1 MRGHVVFFQG
11 RTVHAEIV
19 LKPKWT
25 IKSNPPYTSRM
36 SGEERPGAGRL
47 TTRGAATRARIVAAA
62 ASLVRGQGVAGTSLD
77 DVMAATGTSKSQL
90 YHYFAN
96 KDALIREVVKT
107 QLGDV
112 IAAQQPNL
120 GEVSSWEGL
129 QRWCDHVV
137 AMTRATQG
145 VGGCPLGSLVGEL
158 AERSDSAR
166 RELAQA
172 FAEWQSYLSAGL
184 ATMRDNGELS
194 ADADPA
200 ELALTIMS
208 ALQGGLLMA
217 QTMRSARPV
226 ELAVDMALG
235 HVAAYRRGPR
245 ASARRRP

>member
-1 MRGHVVFFQG
+1 
-11 RTVHAEIV
+11 
-19 LKPKWT
+19 
-25 IKSNPPYTSRM
+25 M
-36 SGEERPGAGRL
+36 SSKERPGAGRL

-62 ASLVRGQGVAGTSLD
+62 ALLVRRQGVAGTSLD

-107 QLGDV
+107 QLAHV
-112 IAAQQPNL
+112 IAAQQPDL

-158 AERSDSAR
+158 AEHSDSAR
-166 RELAQA
+166 HELAQS
-172 FAEWQSYLSAGL
+172 FAEWQSYLSTGL

-200 ELALTIMS
+200 ELALTVMS

-217 QTMRSARPV
+217 QTMRSARPL
-226 ELAVDMALG
+226 ELAVNMALE
-235 HVAAYRRGPR
+235 HIRAYRRGPKQ
-245 ASARRRP
+245 AQRRQP

>member
-1 MRGHVVFFQG
+1 
-11 RTVHAEIV
+11 
-19 LKPKWT
+19 
-25 IKSNPPYTSRM
+25 M
-36 SGEERPGAGRL
+36 SSHDRPGVTRL

-62 ASLVRGQGVAGTSLD
+62 ASLVRRQGVAGTSLD
-77 DVMAATGTSKSQL
+77 DVMAATETSKSQL

-96 KDALIREVVKT
+96 KDDLIGEVVKT
-107 QLGDV
+107 QLGQV

-166 RELAQA
+166 QELAQA

-184 ATMRDNGELS
+184 AIMRDSGELS
-194 ADADPA
+194 ADAEPA
-200 ELALTIMS
+200 DLALTVMS

-226 ELAVDMALG
+226 ELAVNMALG
-235 HVAAYRRGPR
+235 HIAAYRRGQTKFSESPK
-245 ASARRRP
+245 S

>member
-1 MRGHVVFFQG
+1 M
-11 RTVHAEIV
+11 
-19 LKPKWT
+19 
-25 IKSNPPYTSRM
+25 M
-36 SGEERPGAGRL
+36 
-47 TTRGAATRARIVAAA
+47 AAA
-62 ASLVRGQGVAGTSLD
+62 LVHR
-77 DVMAATGTSKSQL
+77 MW
-90 YHYFAN
+90 FA
-96 KDALIREVVKT
+96 
-107 QLGDV
+107 V

-166 RELAQA
+166 HELARA

-184 ATMRDNGELS
+184 AAMRDNGELA

-200 ELALTIMS
+200 ELALTMMS

-217 QTMRSARPV
+217 QTMRDARPV

-235 HVAAYRRGPR
+235 HVAAYRRGPQAAGR
-245 ASARRRP
+245 HA

>member
-1 MRGHVVFFQG
+1 
-11 RTVHAEIV
+11 
-19 LKPKWT
+19 
-25 IKSNPPYTSRM
+25 M
-36 SGEERPGAGRL
+36 SSIERPGAGRL

-62 ASLVRGQGVAGTSLD
+62 ASLVHRQGVAGTSLD

-96 KDALIREVVKT
+96 KDALIGEVVKT
-107 QLGDV
+107 QLGNV

-120 GEVSSWEGL
+120 GEVSSWAGL

-166 RELAQA
+166 HELAQS
-172 FAEWQSYLSAGL
+172 FAEWQSYLSTGL

-194 ADADPA
+194 AEADPA
-200 ELALTIMS
+200 ELALTVMS

-235 HVAAYRRGPR
+235 HIAAYRCGPKE
-245 ASARRRP
+245 SSRRKP